1 MNSPAVTRRL
11 LPRLLPLLLLPWLAS
26 APAQSADPSW
36 VYLDNGQLRLGVNEA
51 AGAAIGWFSP
61 SGSDQNRLN
70 VYDVGRYVQQSY
82 YGDSDKSDWNGT
94 PWTYNPVQ
102 GGSWKNVPSM
112 LIESRRDGDTY
123 YAKTRPRHWATGA
136 LLEEVV
142 MEQWLRL
149 DGRTASLRFRMT
161 YSGSVS
167 HHPRHQ
173 ELPALFVDAHA
184 GLLRRRST
192 SLAKRPTDPPT
203 ARISKRIHPRLRT
216 MGSVGQPARHGF
228 GNPLSGH
235 YRADIL
241 PSAGRPRT
249 VRLLVSLPH
258 THPRAHH
265 RKGGRIRSRS
275 RPRHHHRIAP
285 HLRRP
290 PSQPPFAHPTHP
302 HDRPITPA
310 SPPKKGSGEDY

>member
-173 ELPALFVDAHA
+173 ELPALFVDASLDTLVYCA
-184 GLLRRRST
+184 ADQPAWQNAPLTRRQPGFPNEYTRVSEPWAAWVNRQDTGLGILFPGTTELTFYRVQGARGPSDCSYLSPIRTLALTTGKVVEYEVVLALGTITELRRT
-192 SLAKRPTDPPT
+192 FADHPANRPSPTPPT
-203 ARISKRIHPRLRT
+203 
-216 MGSVGQPARHGF
+216 
-228 GNPLSGH
+228 
-235 YRADIL
+235 
-241 PSAGRPRT
+241 
-249 VRLLVSLPH
+249 
-258 THPRAHH
+258 
-265 RKGGRIRSRS
+265 
-275 RPRHHHRIAP
+275 
-285 HLRRP
+285 
-290 PSQPPFAHPTHP
+290 PTIGP
-302 HDRPITPA
+302 
-310 SPPKKGSGEDY
+310 